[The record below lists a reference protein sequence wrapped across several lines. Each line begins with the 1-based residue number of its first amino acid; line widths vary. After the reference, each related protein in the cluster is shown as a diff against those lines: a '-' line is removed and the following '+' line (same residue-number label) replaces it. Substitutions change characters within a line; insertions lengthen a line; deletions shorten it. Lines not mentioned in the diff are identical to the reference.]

1 MNRSQNKIQSAH
13 IKQNYPPLL
22 CITLVP
28 VEATISQKNMSLD
41 CPFSPKIA
49 FTKAGISTQ
58 VGIMIVPFIS
68 EIPHLLTFQL
78 TFYRLLVCV
87 FLKKN
92 PVNCVGKTLHCYA
105 LAGPMMQ
112 LLLFKG

>member
-87 FLKKN
+87 FFKK
-92 PVNCVGKTLHCYA
+92 KSS
-105 LAGPMMQ
+105 
-112 LLLFKG
+112 